1 MSCTHQEPPSYEAY
15 KANIA
20 LSYEYLNK
28 SVTEVKSNID
38 SINTRLGLIVGFDA
52 TFIRFSSGLP
62 DQTATLAS
70 VADNFL
76 VCYSCLILKIL
87 FCICL
92 SISLGIAVWG
102 LFPVKVSTTL
112 TPKQLLNNANLASE
126 NDYKLAIIYF
136 WDKIIPE
143 LLKIRDKKSTRLR
156 YAIGLFA
163 VAASVSALDVIIAS
177 VFKA

>member
-1 MSCTHQEPPSYEAY
+1 LSSTHQESPSYNDY

-20 LSYEYLNK
+20 LSYEYLDK

-62 DQTATLAS
+62 DKTATIAS
-70 VADNFL
+70 VADDFL
-76 VCYSCLILKIL
+76 ACYSCLILKII
-87 FCICL
+87 FCVCL
-92 SISLGIAVWG
+92 SISIGVAVWG

-112 TPKQLLNNANLASE
+112 TPKQLLDNASLASE

-136 WDKIIPE
+136 WSKIIPE
-143 LLKIRDKKSTRLR
+143 LLKVRDKKSSRLR

-163 VAASVSALDVIIAS
+163 VAASISALDVVIAS
-177 VFKA
+177 VFKT